1 MTNYDYSNLLSMIEE
16 KDIVNFE
23 EIISFWIY
31 YNHYV
36 HDIIQ
41 IRISPNVKAENRHT
55 YSN

>member
-16 KDIVNFE
+16 KDTVNFE

-41 IRISPNVKAENRHT
+41 VRISPKVKDENWHT

>member
-1 MTNYDYSNLLSMIEE
+1 MIEE
-16 KDIVNFE
+16 KDTVNFE

-41 IRISPNVKAENRHT
+41 VIISPNVKAENQNT
-55 YSN
+55 CSN